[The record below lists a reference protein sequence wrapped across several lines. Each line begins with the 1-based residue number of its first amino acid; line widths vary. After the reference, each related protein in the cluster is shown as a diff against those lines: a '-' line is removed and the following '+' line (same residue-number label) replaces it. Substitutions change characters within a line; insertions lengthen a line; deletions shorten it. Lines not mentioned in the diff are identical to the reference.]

1 MVKCRMRFM
10 LAFLMMSAVV
20 LGQAA
25 PTLQF
30 RGTGSTHV
38 AIEPAPAAVD
48 APPGAKVA
56 LTIDVTPKP
65 GIHVYAPGS
74 SEFYMPID
82 LKIDPNPTVKAGKVV
97 YPKSEVMTF
106 ADEKVPVFQ
115 KPFKLTEDVTIAKA
129 AKSGSAIPVSG
140 TVHLQACDD
149 KVCFPPETVPVAW
162 TINVK

>member
-1 MVKCRMRFM
+1 MRFT
-10 LAFLMMSAVV
+10 LAFLMLSAVV
-20 LGQAA
+20 LAQAA

-38 AIEPAPAAVD
+38 AIAPAPATMDAAV
-48 APPGAKVA
+48 GGKVS

-65 GIHVYAPGS
+65 GIHVYAPGT

-82 LKIDPNPTVKAGKVV
+82 LKIDPNPSFKTGKVV

-149 KVCFPPETVPVAW
+149 KVCFPPETVPVNW
-162 TINVK
+162 TINIK